1 MNNQRLTILHQRYLA
16 LFFCLLFAW
25 TTVFAQQRPSSRE
38 EIPVEI
44 EFSDQGGFY
53 EEDVILEMRAPGA
66 AIYYTLDGSF
76 PTEEATK
83 YEFPIIINTTTV
95 VRARAF
101 KKKKKSEVYG
111 HTYFLEEK
119 TNSFP
124 TVSLS
129 VSPWVLFDPEVGL
142 FMNGPDAIDSLWRK
156 PGANFWSRSEKI
168 INTEIF
174 ENNGKCVFRS
184 PTGFR
189 LFGGMS
195 RLFPQKSM
203 VIVTRNEIGDK
214 RIKHKIFGKKEPAKY
229 KFLVLRN
236 SGSDWGKSHFRD
248 AFMTD
253 LVKHWDMEVQ
263 ADRPAH
269 VYINGKYWGIYHI
282 REKVNRYFLESHWGN
297 DKDSLDLI
305 EHKWT
310 KKRGSR
316 KHYQRMLDFLE
327 NNDLSQPENYAYI
340 QTQMDVDNF
349 MNYKIAQIFYDN
361 VDAGGN
367 IKYWRPQTE
376 DGRWRWILY
385 DTDWGFGLHDNTAFK
400 NNSLDFHTEP
410 EGPNWPNPPWST
422 FILRKLLDNPEFN
435 QEFVNRFA
443 DHMNYSFQP
452 QRALTYIDKHYRQL
466 KPEMPKHLKR
476 WRLSKRKWEKQVQV
490 MRTFAKERPQY
501 MRMHMMEKFNTG
513 KAVQLNLACTPG
525 GKIRL
530 NHNLEIKPNKNFSGI
545 YFEKIPVHIE
555 ADPKLGYQFS
565 HWEGIEVDK
574 GTRELTMALLNETS
588 TLRAVFKKVVNPI
601 AGKIMFNE
609 ISCNNKKT
617 GDWVEI
623 YNHSDETINLKDWIL
638 ADNKHSYTLKEV
650 ILPPKEYTIICQD
663 SAKFARKFPT
673 QTSFQGNLGFGLS
686 KKKEKLSLYDNKG
699 ASVDK
704 FQYDIIPRD
713 SAFTLNLL
721 LPNLDNGDIENW
733 EALMGTGS
741 PNRPNTYYLESRI
754 QAQQEVW
761 MRVGAAVGVLLL
773 LSFMLWMKRR
783 QDAAARTAKS

>member
-1 MNNQRLTILHQRYLA
+1 MLRYYS
-16 LFFCLLFAW
+16 LLFLCFLLTW
-25 TTVFAQQRPSSRE
+25 IPLHAQQANLPKVD
-38 EIPVEI
+38 IPVEI

-53 EEDVILEMRAPGA
+53 EEEVILELRSPGA
-66 AIYYTLDGSF
+66 DIYFTTDGSL
-76 PTEEATK
+76 PNKESGK
-83 YEFPIIINTTTV
+83 YKFPIVIKKTTV
-95 VRARAF
+95 VRARAY
-101 KKKKKSEVYG
+101 KRKKKSDIYG
-111 HTYFLEEK
+111 HTYFLDES
-119 TNSFP
+119 TTTFP

-174 ENNGKCVFRS
+174 ETDGKCVFRS
-184 PTGFR
+184 STGFR

-203 VIVTRNEIGDK
+203 VLVSRNEYGEK
-214 RIKHKIFGKKEPAKY
+214 RIKHKIFGKKQPAKY

-253 LVKHWDMEVQ
+253 LVKHWDMEAQ

-297 DKDSLDLI
+297 DRDSLDLI
-305 EHKWT
+305 EHRLSR
-310 KKRGSR
+310 KRGSK
-316 KHYQRMLDFLE
+316 KHYQQMLDFLE
-327 NNDLSQPENYAYI
+327 DNDLSQPENYAYI

-385 DTDWGFGLHDNTAFK
+385 DTDWGFGLHEKEAYK
-400 NNSLDFHTEP
+400 HNSLDFHTEP
-410 EGPNWPNPPWST
+410 EGPAWPNPPWST
-422 FILRKLLDNPEFN
+422 FILRKLLDNPEFS

-452 QRALTYIDKHYRQL
+452 QRVLTFINKHYRQL

-476 WRLSKRKWEKQVQV
+476 WRLSKRKWESQVQV
-490 MRTFAKERPQY
+490 MRTFGKERPQY
-501 MRMHMMEKFNTG
+501 MRKHLMEKFKTG
-513 KAVQLNLACTPG
+513 KAVKLNLACTEG

-530 NHNLEIKPNKNFSGI
+530 NHHLEIKSKKAFSGV

-574 GTRELTMALLNETS
+574 GTRTLTMALLEEES
-588 TLRAVFKKVVNPI
+588 TLRAVFKKVINPI
-601 AGKIMFNE
+601 AGKVMFNE
-609 ISCNNKKT
+609 ISCNNRKT

-623 YNHSDETINLKDWIL
+623 YNHSSESINLKDWIF
-638 ADNKHSYTLKEV
+638 ADNKNSYQFSEV
-650 ILPPKEYTIICQD
+650 ILSPKSSTIICQD
-663 SAKFARKFPT
+663 SAKFAKKFAN
-673 QTSFQGNLGFGLS
+673 QTNFQGNLGFGLS
-686 KKKEKLSLYDNKG
+686 KRKEKLSLYDNKG

-704 FQYDIIPRD
+704 FQYDLVPRD

-721 LPNLDNGDIENW
+721 LPNLDNGDIDNW

-761 MRVGAAVGVLLL
+761 MRLGAALGVVLL

-783 QDAAARTAKS
+783 QDSVDQALKN

>member
-1 MNNQRLTILHQRYLA
+1 MLNKHFSFI
-16 LFFCLLFAW
+16 FFCFLLAW
-25 TTVFAQQRPSSRE
+25 IPIHAQQTSLPKAD
-38 EIPVEI
+38 IPVEI
-44 EFSDQGGFY
+44 EFSDQGGY
-53 EEDVILEMRAPGA
+53 YDEEVILELRSPGA
-66 AIYYTLDGSF
+66 DIYFTTDGSL
-76 PTEEATK
+76 PNKKAKK
-83 YEFPIIINTTTV
+83 YEFPIVIKKTTV
-95 VRARAF
+95 VRAKAYR
-101 KKKKKSEVYG
+101 KRKDSDIYG
-111 HTYFLEEK
+111 HTYFLKEK

-142 FMNGPDAIDSLWRK
+142 FMNGPDAIDSLWRR

-174 ENNGKCVFRS
+174 EADGKCVFRS
-184 PTGFR
+184 STGFR

-203 VIVTRNEIGDK
+203 VLVSRNEYGEK
-214 RIKHKIFGKKEPAKY
+214 RIKHKIFGKKQPAKY

-297 DKDSLDLI
+297 DRDSLDLI
-305 EHKWT
+305 EHRLSR
-310 KKRGSR
+310 KRGSK

-327 NNDLSQPENYAYI
+327 DNDLNQPENYAYI

-385 DTDWGFGLHDNTAFK
+385 DTDWGFGLHDKEAYK
-400 NNSLDFHTEP
+400 HNSLDFHTEP
-410 EGPNWPNPPWST
+410 KGPAWPNPPWST
-422 FILRKLLDNPEFN
+422 FILRKLLDNEEFS

-452 QRALTYIDKHYRQL
+452 QRVLTYIDKHYRQL

-476 WRLSKRKWEKQVQV
+476 WRLSKRKWERQVQV
-490 MRTFAKERPQY
+490 MRTFGKERPQY
-501 MRMHMMEKFNTG
+501 MRMHLMEKFNTG
-513 KAVQLNLACTPG
+513 KAVKLNLACTEG

-530 NHNLEIKPNKNFSGI
+530 NHNLEIKPKRGFSGI
-545 YFEKIPVHIE
+545 YFEKVPVHIE

-574 GTRELTMALLNETS
+574 GTRELTMALLDNES
-588 TLRAVFKKVVNPI
+588 TLRAVFKKDVNPI
-601 AGKIMFNE
+601 AGKVMFNE

-623 YNHSDETINLKDWIL
+623 YNHSDESINLKDWIF
-638 ADNKHSYTLKEV
+638 ADNKHSYRFSEA
-650 ILPPKEYTIICQD
+650 ILSPKSSMIICQD
-663 SAKFARKFPT
+663 STKFVNKFSD
-673 QTSFQGNLGFGLS
+673 QTDFQGNLGFGLS
-686 KKKEKLSLYDNKG
+686 KRKEKLSLYDNRG

-704 FQYDIIPRD
+704 FQYDLVPRD

-721 LPNLDNGDIENW
+721 LPNLDNGDIDNW

-761 MRVGAAVGVLLL
+761 LRVGAAFGVVIL

-783 QDAAARTAKS
+783 QDSVKRALKN

>member
-1 MNNQRLTILHQRYLA
+1 MLNKRYV
-16 LFFCLLFAW
+16 LLFLCWLVGNSLAYSQ
-25 TTVFAQQRPSSRE
+25 TSNRPAKVD
-38 EIPVEI
+38 IPVEI

-53 EEDVILEMRAPGA
+53 EDEVILELRSPGA
-66 AIYYTLDGSF
+66 DIYYTLDGSS
-76 PTEEATK
+76 PDKKATK
-83 YEFPIIINTTTV
+83 YEFPIIISETTV
-95 VRARAF
+95 VRTIAYR
-101 KKKKKSEVYG
+101 KKKKSNIYG
-111 HTYFLEEK
+111 HTYFINEAS
-119 TNSFP
+119 TTFP

-174 ENNGKCVFRS
+174 ESNGKCVFRS

-195 RLFPQKSM
+195 RLFPQKSL
-203 VIVTRNEIGDK
+203 VIVSRDEYGEK
-214 RIKHKIFGKKEPAKY
+214 RIKHKIFGKKQPAKY

-253 LVKHWDMEVQ
+253 LVSKWDMEVQ
-263 ADRPAH
+263 ADRPAQ

-297 DKDSLDLI
+297 HKDSLDLI
-305 EHKWT
+305 EHQMSR
-310 KKRGSR
+310 KRGSR
-316 KHYQRMLDFLE
+316 KHYQKMLDFLE
-327 NNDLSQPENYAYI
+327 KNSLEQPESYAYI

-385 DTDWGFGLHDNTAFK
+385 DTDWGFGLHSSTAYK
-400 NNSLDFHTEP
+400 HNSLEFHTEP
-410 EGPNWPNPPWST
+410 EGPSWPNPPWST
-422 FILRKLLDNPEFN
+422 FILRKLLENETFH
-435 QEFVNRFA
+435 QEFINRFA
-443 DHMNYSFQP
+443 DHMNKTFHP
-452 QRALTYIDKHYRQL
+452 QRTLTYIEKHYRRL
-466 KPEMPKHLKR
+466 KPEMPRHLKR
-476 WRLSKRKWEKQVQV
+476 WRLSKKRLEKHVQI
-490 MRTFAKERPQY
+490 MRTFAKKRPQHV
-501 MRMHMMEKFNTG
+501 RMHLMEKFNTG
-513 KAVQLNLACTPG
+513 KAIKLNLASSAG

-530 NHNLEIKPNKNFSGI
+530 NHNVEVKPNKDFSGI

-555 ADPKLGYQFS
+555 ADPKLGFQFS
-565 HWEGIEVDK
+565 HWEGINVDK
-574 GTRELTMALLNETS
+574 GTRELTLALLQQET

-601 AGKIMFNE
+601 AGKVMFNE

-617 GDWVEI
+617 GDWIEI
-623 YNHSDETINLKDWIL
+623 YNHSNQTLNLKDWTF
-638 ADNKHSYTLKEV
+638 ADNKHSFR
-650 ILPPKEYTIICQD
+650 LPEMMLSPKEYVILCQD
-663 SAKFARKFPT
+663 SAKFARKFPAI
-673 QTSFQGNLGFGLS
+673 SNVRGNLGFGLS
-686 KKKEKLSLYDNKG
+686 KRKEHLSLYDNQG

-704 FQYDIIPRD
+704 FNYELVPRD

-721 LPNLDNGDIENW
+721 LPHLNNGDIDNW
-733 EALMGTGS
+733 EALPGTGS
-741 PNRPNTYYLESRI
+741 PNRPNKYYLESRI

-761 MRVGAAVGVLLL
+761 LRVGAAVGVLVI

-783 QDAAARTAKS
+783 QDLA